1 MKIKQIIEAYATLKN
16 AKLTQMSSEDKFKV
30 IKIMRVLRPIATE
43 WDEFIQTIDDKCK
56 GETHDDI
63 IKDAQQWQNEG
74 DKTSI
79 SLTRRIEINS
89 YLDRYNK
96 ERQKMVEEEQNKEI
110 EVIFDKL
117 SEKAFE
123 KFIESND
130 FDIEKTMVIYD
141 CIVNN

>member
-1 MKIKQIIEAYATLKN
+1 MKTKQIIEAYATLKS

-43 WDEFIQTIDDKCK
+43 WDEFVQTIDEKCK
-56 GETHDDI
+56 GENHDEI
-63 IKDAQQWQNEG
+63 IKDAQQWQTEG
-74 DKTSI
+74 EKTSI
-79 SLTRRIEINS
+79 PLTRRIEINN
-89 YLDRYNK
+89 YLNKYNK
-96 ERQKMVEEEQNKEI
+96 ERQRMIEEEQNKE
-110 EVIFDKL
+110 VAVTFDKL

-130 FDIEKTMVIYD
+130 FDIEKSMIIYD

>member
-1 MKIKQIIEAYATLKN
+1 MKTKQIIEAYRTLKS

-30 IKIMRVLRPIATE
+30 IKIMHVLRPIATE
-43 WDEFIQTIDDKCK
+43 WDEFIQTIDEKCK
-56 GETHDDI
+56 GENHDGF
-63 IKDAQQWQNEG
+63 IKDAQLWQAEG
-74 DKTSI
+74 ETTSI
-79 SLTRRIEINS
+79 PLTRRIEINN
-89 YLDRYNK
+89 YFDKYNK
-96 ERQKMVEEEQNKEI
+96 ERQRMIEKEQNKEV
-110 EVIFDKL
+110 EVVFDKL

>member
-1 MKIKQIIEAYATLKN
+1 MKTKQVIEAYATLKS

-43 WDEFIQTIDDKCK
+43 WDEFIQTIDEKCK
-56 GETHDDI
+56 GENHDGI
-63 IKDAQQWQNEG
+63 IKDVQQWQTEG
-74 DKTSI
+74 EKTSI
-79 SLTRRIEINS
+79 PLTRRIEINN
-89 YLDRYNK
+89 YLDKYNK
-96 ERQKMVEEEQNKEI
+96 ERQRMIEEEQNKE
-110 EVIFDKL
+110 VAVSFDKL

-130 FDIEKTMVIYD
+130 FDIEKSAIIYD